1 VPAFSTGIRNRRCRL
16 PPHGKVQCDSL
27 RIRGSMV
34 EGLVV
39 RWSNSSAVRRAGFAA
54 AIFAGMFLLR
64 GVGAQD
70 AAPKAPAAELPK
82 IDDVAAQL
90 RVYVERL
97 EESLAK
103 ADDYNEAKQSRVEK
117 DAVTA
122 AALAGL
128 LARHDGDHTLKA
140 TAAGVQAAANEM
152 AAKYLEHAPAAAALL
167 RIKQL
172 QSGEAKPD
180 AKPAATTD
188 SAKADAPTDA
198 AMLMKQ
204 IRFIDNRMK
213 RAARDRSSPEKA
225 RGEVAGHAAVIAAL
239 AEPLGRAAKPHA
251 TMPDEVQEWI
261 EQSNAMAAA
270 AVRLNAAA
278 NGDAASDLRVAL
290 RAVDATCT
298 RCHADFR

>member
-1 VPAFSTGIRNRRCRL
+1 
-16 PPHGKVQCDSL
+16 
-27 RIRGSMV
+27 M
-34 EGLVV
+34 
-39 RWSNSSAVRRAGFAA
+39 RWSAVFAVRRVLLAA
-54 AIFAGMFLLR
+54 TLLAGMLLLR

-70 AAPKAPAAELPK
+70 TAPKMAELPS
-82 IDDVAAQL
+82 INDVAEQL
-90 RVYVERL
+90 GVYIERL

-128 LARHDGDHTLKA
+128 LARHNGDHALKESA
-140 TAAGVQAAANEM
+140 LGVQAAANEM
-152 AAKYLEHAPAAAALL
+152 AAQYLEHAPAAAALL

-180 AKPAATTD
+180 ANPAAMTET
-188 SAKADAPTDA
+188 PTDA
-198 AMLMKQ
+198 AILMKQ

-213 RAARDRSSPEKA
+213 RAARDRVSPEKS
-225 RGEVAGHAAVIAAL
+225 RGEVAGHAATIAAL
-239 AEPLGRAAKPHA
+239 AEPLARAAKPHA
-251 TMPDEVQEWI
+251 KTPGEVKEWI

-270 AVRLNAAA
+270 AARLNSTAHD
-278 NGDAASDLRVAL
+278 DAGKDLREAL
-290 RAVDATCT
+290 RAVDASCA